1 MNTRQKN
8 IIQELINFE
17 NNTITNLAT
26 MYAVSYRTI
35 QNDIQLINSEIKEYA
50 VQIVS
55 ATNKGIYVKADDPN
69 LLKSLI
75 NYLDEDSKYEDA
87 DLTYRI
93 LENVISSSDY
103 IKISDFPEKYY
114 VGKKTVD
121 NCMIN
126 VKNILIRYN
135 LKLIS
140 KPSYGC
146 YLKGNDGQT
155 EAKVRRMIFALK
167 KKEKTFYPLLI
178 GENEKQLISET
189 IKKQCMLSHYFTTE
203 ESLQDLILGIYIAI
217 TRMKQHKF
225 IDYEQSLVGYLT
237 ELEEYKT
244 ASLIAE
250 NITQITSLNYEIREI
265 AYISRIMRAHRRL
278 TSQDIEKLENNIRA
292 DLDRL
297 IVKILD
303 EIADKYQADFHDDF
317 DLYISLGMHLVPLIS
332 RIKFNFHINNPMV
345 NEVKRN
351 YMLAFDMATTAAKVI
366 ENEFDIKLSEDEIG
380 YLAVHL
386 NLAIE
391 RKKHDTIP
399 KNVLIVCSSGGGL
412 SKLLEFK
419 VKRNFA
425 DRINKIKTCNMYE
438 LKNIDLS
445 QFDYVL
451 TTVKLNCELSK
462 PTLQIS
468 HMLTDEDVDNFNEVL
483 NVTENK
489 KSLIDIAT
497 ETIFFND
504 IKALNKIDALEQI
517 IARLRNILPL
527 QGDFMQQIL
536 KREELYSTEIGN
548 NVVFPHPLESKTPI
562 SFISI
567 CVLKKAIKW
576 ENEYVRVIMIA
587 NSKVG
592 EGEKLQLMYQQF
604 AQFISNK
611 QNIIDLIKKPT
622 YETFKELVERKNK
635 YE

>member
-1 MNTRQKN
+1 MNIRQKN
-8 IIQELINFE
+8 IIRELINFE
-17 NNTITNLAT
+17 NNTITNLAA
-26 MYAVSYRTI
+26 MFAVSYRTI

-55 ATNKGIYVKADDPN
+55 ATNKGISVKADDPK
-69 LLKSLI
+69 LLKTLI
-75 NYLDEDSKYEDA
+75 DYLDEDNNYENA
-87 DLTYRI
+87 DLTHRI
-93 LENVISSSDY
+93 LENVISCSDY
-103 IKISDFPEKYY
+103 IKISDFPDKYY
-114 VGKKTVD
+114 VGKKMVD
-121 NCMIN
+121 NCMAN
-126 VKNILIRYN
+126 MKNILNQYN
-135 LKLIS
+135 LKLMS
-140 KPSYGC
+140 KPYYRC

-155 EAKVRRMIFALK
+155 EAKVRRMIFAIK
-167 KKEKTFYPLLI
+167 KKEKNFYPLLI
-178 GENEKQLISET
+178 GENEKQLISEV
-189 IKKQCMLSHYFTTE
+189 IEKQCILSNYFTTE
-203 ESLQDLILGIYIAI
+203 ESLQDLISGIYIAI
-217 TRMKQHKF
+217 TRMKQHKY
-225 IDYEQSLVGYLT
+225 IDYEQSLIDYLI

-244 ASLIAE
+244 ANLIAE
-250 NITQITSLNYEIREI
+250 GISQITNINYDIKEK

-278 TSQDIEKLENNIRA
+278 TCDDIEKLENNIRA

-297 IVKILD
+297 IIKILD
-303 EIADKYQADFHDDF
+303 EITDKYQADFHDDL

-332 RIKFNFHINNPMV
+332 RIKFNFHINNPLV

-351 YMLAFDMATTAAKVI
+351 YILAFDMATTAANVI

-380 YLAVHL
+380 YLAVHI

-391 RKKHDTIP
+391 RKKHDMVP

-425 DRINKIKTCNMYE
+425 DRINKIQTCNMYE
-438 LKNIDLS
+438 LKNMDLS

-468 HMLTDEDVDNFNEVL
+468 HMLTEKDVDNFNEVL
-483 NVTENK
+483 NVNEDK

-497 ETIFFND
+497 ESIFFND
-504 IKALNKIDALEQI
+504 VKALNKIDALEQI
-517 IARLRNILPL
+517 IYRLKKILPL
-527 QGDFMQQIL
+527 QDDFMQQIL

-592 EGEKLQLMYQQF
+592 EGNKLQLMYQQF
-604 AQFISNK
+604 TQFISNK

-622 YETFKELVERKNK
+622 YETFKELVERRNK